1 MTSLQRRSGY
11 RLDAECRRGRP
22 RLGTKA
28 PVGPENLRRLIMLK
42 IFFRIAILLP
52 YELHF
57 IFRDQLRDERVA
69 LPTFPTA

>member
-1 MTSLQRRSGY
+1 LAGCDF
-11 RLDAECRRGRP
+11 LPFD
-22 RLGTKA
+22 L
-28 PVGPENLRRLIMLK
+28 VGPENSRRLIMLK
-42 IFFRIAILLP
+42 IFFRIAIFLP

>member
-1 MTSLQRRSGY
+1 MTGSTPNGGISSARATAAPGY
-11 RLDAECRRGRP
+11 KA
-22 RLGTKA
+22 TKLTI
-28 PVGPENLRRLIMLK
+28 VGPENSRRLIMLK

-57 IFRDQLRDERVA
+57 IFRDRLRDERVA